1 MAENID
7 DYLEKGMYGAKEIN
21 PAEKKKYLGTYRE
34 RVLVA
39 LTKEEVLSQ
48 QFLPELEKAILESPD
63 SKLLLN
69 GLLHYNS
76 MRPYIKL
83 AEKCKHEF
91 SIVSRLEGETDL
103 YLVLACQKAINK
115 EDIHLYKEETPE
127 ETEQEPISLL
137 EKVRKLFD

>member
-91 SIVSRLEGETDL
+91 SIVSRLEDETDL

>member
-103 YLVLACQKAINK
+103 YLILACQKAINK

-127 ETEQEPISLL
+127 EIEQEPISLL

>member
-48 QFLPELEKAILESPD
+48 QFLPELEKAILQSPD

-127 ETEQEPISLL
+127 EIEQEPISLL

>member
-48 QFLPELEKAILESPD
+48 QFLPELEKAILQSPD

>member
-48 QFLPELEKAILESPD
+48 QFLPELEKAILQSPD

-69 GLLHYNS
+69 GLLHYNT

-127 ETEQEPISLL
+127 EIEQEPISLL

>member
-48 QFLPELEKAILESPD
+48 QFLPELEKAILQSPD
-63 SKLLLN
+63 SKILLN

-127 ETEQEPISLL
+127 EIEQEPISLL

>member
-115 EDIHLYKEETPE
+115 EDIHLYKEEAPE

>member
-21 PAEKKKYLGTYRE
+21 PAEKKKYLGTFRE

-39 LTKEEVLSQ
+39 LTKEEVLSHQ
-48 QFLPELEKAILESPD
+48 LLPELEKAILETPD

-83 AEKCKHEF
+83 AEKCQHEF
-91 SIVSRLEGETDL
+91 SIVSRLEGETEI
-103 YLVLACQKAINK
+103 YLVLACQKEVNK
-115 EDIHLYKEETPE
+115 EDIHLYKEESPV
-127 ETEQEPISLL
+127 ETEAEPLSLL
-137 EKVRKLFD
+137 EKVRKLFN

>member
-21 PAEKKKYLGTYRE
+21 PGEKKKYLGTYRE

>member
-127 ETEQEPISLL
+127 EIEQEPISLL

>member
-39 LTKEEVLSQ
+39 LTKEEVLTQ
-48 QFLPELEKAILESPD
+48 EYLPELEKAILENND

-76 MRPYIKL
+76 LRPYIKL
-83 AEKCKHEF
+83 SEKCKHEF
-91 SIVSRLEGETDL
+91 SIVSRLEGETDI
-103 YLVLACQKAINK
+103 YLVLACQKAVNK
-115 EDIHLYKEETPE
+115 EDIHLYKEEPV
-127 ETEQEPISLL
+127 EQEEEEPVSLL
-137 EKVRKLFD
+137 EKVRKLFQ

>member
-48 QFLPELEKAILESPD
+48 QLLSELEKAILESPD

-91 SIVSRLEGETDL
+91 SIVSRLEGETEF

-115 EDIHLYKEETPE
+115 EDIHLYKEASPV
-127 ETEQEPISLL
+127 ETEEEPVSLL

>member
-91 SIVSRLEGETDL
+91 SIVSRLEGETEF
-103 YLVLACQKAINK
+103 YLVLTCQKAINK
-115 EDIHLYKEETPE
+115 EDIHLYKEESPVETRE
-127 ETEQEPISLL
+127 EPVSLL

>member
-48 QFLPELEKAILESPD
+48 QFLPELEKAILGSPD

>member
-48 QFLPELEKAILESPD
+48 QFLPELEKAILQIPD

>member
-39 LTKEEVLSQ
+39 LTKEEVLTQ
-48 QFLPELEKAILESPD
+48 EYLPELEKAILENND

-76 MRPYIKL
+76 LRPYIKL

-91 SIVSRLEGETDL
+91 SIVSRLEGETDI
-103 YLVLACQKAINK
+103 YLVLACQKAVNK
-115 EDIHLYKEETPE
+115 EDIHLYKEEPV
-127 ETEQEPISLL
+127 EQEEEEPVSLL
-137 EKVRKLFD
+137 EKVRKLFQ

>member
-39 LTKEEVLSQ
+39 LTKEEVLTQ
-48 QFLPELEKAILESPD
+48 EYLPELEKAILENSD

-76 MRPYIKL
+76 LRPYIKL

-91 SIVSRLEGETDL
+91 SIVTRLEGETDI
-103 YLVLACQKAINK
+103 YLVLACQKAVNK
-115 EDIHLYKEETPE
+115 EDIHLYKEAEV
-127 ETEQEPISLL
+127 EQEEEPITLL
-137 EKVRKLFD
+137 EKVRKLFN

>member
-48 QFLPELEKAILESPD
+48 QLLSELEKAILESPD

-91 SIVSRLEGETDL
+91 SIVSRLEGETEF

-115 EDIHLYKEETPE
+115 EDIHLYKEASQV
-127 ETEQEPISLL
+127 ETEEEPVSLL